1 MVSGTNDNREIQ
13 EGILKVGAPADSLN
27 SLVVNSV
34 RRDGQPAGYS
44 RKGNILSFY
53 NKPDISYYGG
63 DFNDRITAYTS
74 YGTEEVYGTSFA
86 APWIS
91 RKMCYLIDVMGMP
104 KEIAKALIIDSAA
117 SWDYKTMSANNKSI
131 MGYGVV
137 PIDIR
142 KIVET
147 ESDEIRFVVY
157 GTSDSYRTANYA
169 IPVPKDDDNKYPYI
183 ARATLCYFPKCSRT
197 QGVDY
202 TDRELSLK
210 FGRIINDKG
219 KISDINDNVQDDA
232 DSRMDERQSRKEF
245 RKWDNTKF
253 ISRIVKN
260 NNKPVKSYDDRLWGL
275 SVTSKERLS
284 TQMRLPLNFGVVVTL
299 KEINGINRIE
309 DFIKACILRGWIV
322 NRIDVQNQLDIY
334 AAGQEEIHFE

>member
-1 MVSGTNDNREIQ
+1 M
-13 EGILKVGAPADSLN
+13 
-27 SLVVNSV
+27 
-34 RRDGQPAGYS
+34 
-44 RKGNILSFY
+44 
-53 NKPDISYYGG
+53 
-63 DFNDRITAYTS
+63 
-74 YGTEEVYGTSFA
+74 
-86 APWIS
+86 
-91 RKMCYLIDVMGMP
+91 
-104 KEIAKALIIDSAA
+104 
-117 SWDYKTMSANNKSI
+117 
-131 MGYGVV
+131 
-137 PIDIR
+137 
-142 KIVET
+142 
-147 ESDEIRFVVY
+147 
-157 GTSDSYRTANYA
+157 
-169 IPVPKDDDNKYPYI
+169 
-183 ARATLCYFPKCSRT
+183 
-197 QGVDY
+197 DY

-210 FGRIINDKG
+210 FGRIINEKG

-284 TQMRLPLNFGVVVTL
+284 TQMRFPLNFGVVVTL

-334 AAGQEEIHFE
+334 AVGQEEIHFE

>member
-1 MVSGTNDNREIQ
+1 MQ
-13 EGILKVGAPADSLN
+13 ACFMLPAHCIAEL
-27 SLVVNSV
+27 LL
-34 RRDGQPAGYS
+34 Y
-44 RKGNILSFY
+44 LFFLFY

-147 ESDEIRFVVY
+147 ESDEIRFVV
-157 GTSDSYRTANYA
+157 
-169 IPVPKDDDNKYPYI
+169 
-183 ARATLCYFPKCSRT
+183 
-197 QGVDY
+197 
-202 TDRELSLK
+202 
-210 FGRIINDKG
+210 
-219 KISDINDNVQDDA
+219 
-232 DSRMDERQSRKEF
+232 
-245 RKWDNTKF
+245 
-253 ISRIVKN
+253 
-260 NNKPVKSYDDRLWGL
+260 LW
-275 SVTSKERLS
+275 
-284 TQMRLPLNFGVVVTL
+284 NFGFL
-299 KEINGINRIE
+299 S
-309 DFIKACILRGWIV
+309 
-322 NRIDVQNQLDIY
+322 
-334 AAGQEEIHFE
+334 HS